1 MLLHV
6 SHSVVSDS
14 LQPMDWACQAFLQ
27 ARILEWVAIPFSRG
41 SSKSKGGTRVSCI
54 AGRVFTIWGTRE
66 APMIAL
72 VYANKAFNK
81 VDHIFIIKKITWEN
95 QNKRKISNL
104 NKVYLLK
111 AYFFFKMCFLIAS
124 FIKEEFE
131 EDQVPSFKRMD
142 KKM

>member
-1 MLLHV
+1 MLVTQSCLTLCNPWTV
-6 SHSVVSDS
+6 
-14 LQPMDWACQAFLQ
+14 ACQAFLQ

-54 AGRVFTIWGTRE
+54 AGRLFTIWGTRE

-111 AYFFFKMCFLIAS
+111 AYFFFLMCFLIAS